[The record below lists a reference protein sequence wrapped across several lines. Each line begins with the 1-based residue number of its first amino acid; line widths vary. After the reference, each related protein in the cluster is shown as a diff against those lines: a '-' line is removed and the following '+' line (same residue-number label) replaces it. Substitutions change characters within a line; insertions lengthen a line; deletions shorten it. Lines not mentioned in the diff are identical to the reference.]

1 MYRHALPPG
10 FVLKKDKKKEE
21 TEEEISLEE
30 LIENEVRI
38 GCSDIKDDACD
49 LSGDVIKKQKQ
60 STSDLW
66 RLF

>member
-30 LIENEVRI
+30 LVESEVRI
-38 GCSDIKDDACD
+38 TTTACFREP
-49 LSGDVIKKQKQ
+49 L
-60 STSDLW
+60 
-66 RLF
+66 R